1 VEPVDGEL
9 DGSPAETGDEEAADE
24 SHGGSGVGESG
35 EGAIGICGRVWGKS
49 PGGLLV

>member
-1 VEPVDGEL
+1 
-9 DGSPAETGDEEAADE
+9 
-24 SHGGSGVGESG
+24 VGESG